1 MPNTITSIFVSNPAT
16 EPVEAPHPNTGVYV
30 TGTQAVAGGPWTV
43 VHTLVSKTSSP
54 PTITAR
60 LKNFPAVG
68 ASGVVSSNVLN
79 NILATPTGA
88 AATGT
93 SSSAINVAVSSSANQ
108 TAYRLLAADTSTGP
122 FTQVYQ
128 GATASY
134 PHTGLSAAATKFY
147 KWQYVGGGY
156 YDDSPLS
163 AVFSG
168 AALAAGDGRVAWSL
182 LSASA
187 SVNASSGAITVVGVG
202 GLSSAFN
209 LLPAPGSHI
218 TVQLPATAAQCIGLN
233 ISIDNVRGLGPI
245 VFGNPHFRLDN
256 TGSIYAFGT
265 NVGTIVGGMYLRV
278 EIAPNA
284 ADFLLQ
290 TSPDGVAYTTVK
302 TVAAYAGY
310 YNGDQNPM
318 IVRVYASDSTQTVSC
333 GPVTAN
339 YLVNGLISLAFD
351 GNSLTAGT
359 NSTTFEQ
366 NGTTTDFATSMS
378 FPSQLLRSLTRN
390 TFMAGNFGVSGQT
403 TVQMSADAATQIDV
417 KIAAKYRKNIL
428 ITWEI
433 TNDYC
438 NAGVTKEVAY
448 SDFVTYCTNR
458 RAAGWPVV
466 VLNVINRTTNL
477 NARTAADFTAAQTY
491 WNGRLAT
498 EFATFADSLVDVNA
512 LSLQATAGWDGT
524 HPSDA
529 GYALVAAAIKTALT
543 PLLA

>member
-498 EFATFADSLVDVNA
+498 EFAGFADALIDVNA